1 MTIYINVDGVD
12 MKATGSQLEE
22 LLATQAAAQAVI
34 AEQEAQATIK
44 NSAIAK
50 LTALG
55 LTQDEVKA
63 LVG

>member
-1 MTIYINVDGVD
+1 MTIYINVNGVD
-12 MKATGSQLEE
+12 MEATGFQLEE
-22 LLATQAAAQAVI
+22 LLATQASVQAVI
-34 AEQEAQATIK
+34 AEQETKANAK
-44 NSAIAK
+44 ESALAK